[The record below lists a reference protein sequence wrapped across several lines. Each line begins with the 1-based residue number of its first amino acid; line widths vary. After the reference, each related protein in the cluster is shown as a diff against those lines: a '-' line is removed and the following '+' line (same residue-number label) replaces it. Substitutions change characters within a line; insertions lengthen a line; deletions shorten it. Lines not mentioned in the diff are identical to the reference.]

1 MAAAATA
8 RRGVMVVL
16 ASLNPGAGS
25 APLQCTLVKSVNVS
39 FNKLREICTFWCYGR
54 NINGLGY
61 NSKIANNNWHN
72 STKIISVYKKG
83 NRDIRDETRHS
94 VFAKKE
100 GVAFKQTT

>member
-1 MAAAATA
+1 MAAAGTA
-8 RRGVMVVL
+8 RRRVMVVL
-16 ASLNPGAGS
+16 ASLNPGAVS
-25 APLQCTLVKSVNVS
+25 APLQCTLVNSVNVS
-39 FNKLREICTFWCYGR
+39 FNKLREVWCYGR

-61 NSKIANNNWHN
+61 NSKIANNNCHN
-72 STKIISVYKKG
+72 STKIGSVYKKG